1 MSRVTGRRPAG
12 DPGQA
17 LSVPRD
23 GGWRAPDGGQDTPA
37 PRRVSGQAGIQGPG
51 REASESRADG
61 QTSTDG
67 QTRGQPR
74 GQELFPGT
82 RDGGRGPGQDGIQGP
97 GRDGIQGPGSPG
109 THPGPRPGTRP
120 GPRPGTG
127 PPTLLVL
134 VVSPTDTGAQAAHE
148 VGRQLH
154 YCEVAYQHSVEEM
167 LAFVATRPDA
177 VVPLMMVSDE
187 VGSLD
192 VLAGR
197 LQDRPA
203 LRTTRLLLLTRRD
216 ELTHL
221 GRALDEDWVHEV
233 VSVPWTPGALGH
245 RAGAHVTRWLR
256 ETLPD
261 DPRLAHLDADTPP
274 DLPQASLLSKFAG
287 DDDELVAELVAAC
300 ERVLGPRPRLHL
312 PRGVRVTREGM
323 PVDAVYILEHGTVAL
338 TRVTRA
344 GKVTLHH
351 ATTGRII
358 GILSLAS
365 QGSAFVTATTTSEVE
380 LILLSVEQL
389 DRALRGDP
397 MTGEALAALL
407 IRSLVGRLERSEI
420 LQVEKIELHAA
431 LDAER
436 SRLEK
441 ERARLAEA
449 LDALEQARL
458 ELLAQE
464 RFATLGEL
472 AAGVAHELN
481 NPVAAL
487 ERASAHEGAA
497 VATLLASHP
506 RGDLARA
513 ALERARNL
521 PARSTADERALRRR
535 LEKAVR
541 DRETARRLVAAGVE
555 DPGEAAR
562 LARSTADLAL
572 VEAAAGV
579 GRGERNTVLAT
590 ARIRSLVA
598 ALSAYVRPE
607 GGAQERV
614 DVRESVEDALRL
626 VAHRLDHVEVVRD
639 YSQVPLVPARA
650 GELVQVW
657 TNLISNAADALAR
670 GATAAAGSTPVVA
683 GSAPAAAGGTP
694 AVAGGTPAVAGSA
707 PDASLGPPTLTLSVR
722 PQDGGVRVDVVDNG
736 PGIAR
741 EHLERIFEPRFTTNH
756 GQVRYGLGLGMG
768 LAKSVVDAHGGTIT
782 VVSRPG
788 RTRVSVTL
796 PPQIPG
802 ALAAAPANPKEES

>member
-1 MSRVTGRRPAG
+1 MSRVTRRRPAG
-12 DPGQA
+12 DPGRA
-17 LSVPRD
+17 PSVPRD
-23 GGWRAPDGGQDTPA
+23 GGRAPEGGQDTPA
-37 PRRVSGQAGIQGPG
+37 PRRASG
-51 REASESRADG
+51 
-61 QTSTDG
+61 
-67 QTRGQPR
+67 
-74 GQELFPGT
+74 
-82 RDGGRGPGQDGIQGP
+82 RDGGQGPGP
-97 GRDGIQGPGSPG
+97 GRDGGRAPGPGSLG
-109 THPGPRPGTRP
+109 T
-120 GPRPGTG
+120 RPGTG

-154 YCEVAYQHSVEEM
+154 YCEVAHQHSVEEM

-192 VLAGR
+192 VLAGQ

-436 SRLEK
+436 ARLEK

-449 LDALEQARL
+449 L

-607 GGAQERV
+607 GGARERV

-670 GATAAAGSTPVVA
+670 GATAAAGSTLD
-683 GSAPAAAGGTP
+683 AP
-694 AVAGGTPAVAGSA
+694 
-707 PDASLGPPTLTLSVR
+707 LGPPTLTLSVR

-741 EHLERIFEPRFTTNH
+741 EHLDRIFEPRFTTNH

>member
-17 LSVPRD
+17 LGQD
-23 GGWRAPDGGQDTPA
+23 GGQRAPDGGQDTPA
-37 PRRVSGQAGIQGPG
+37 PRRVSGQAGIQGLG

-74 GQELFPGT
+74 EQELFPGT

-683 GSAPAAAGGTP
+683 GSAPAAAG
-694 AVAGGTPAVAGSA
+694 SA
-707 PDASLGPPTLTLSVR
+707 PDAPLGPPTLTLSVR

-741 EHLERIFEPRFTTNH
+741 EHLDRIFEPRFTTNH

>member
-1 MSRVTGRRPAG
+1 MSRVTRRRPAD
-12 DPGQA
+12 DPGRA
-17 LSVPRD
+17 PSVPRD
-23 GGWRAPDGGQDTPA
+23 GGRAPEGGQDTPA
-37 PRRVSGQAGIQGPG
+37 PRRASGRDGGQGPG
-51 REASESRADG
+51 REASESRADA
-61 QTSTDG
+61 

-82 RDGGRGPGQDGIQGP
+82 QVSGRDGGQGP
-97 GRDGIQGPGSPG
+97 GPGSPG
-109 THPGPRPGTRP
+109 TRPGTGP
-120 GPRPGTG
+120 GTRPGTG

-154 YCEVAYQHSVEEM
+154 YCEVAHQHSVEEM

-192 VLAGR
+192 VLAGQ

-436 SRLEK
+436 ARLEK

-670 GATAAAGSTPVVA
+670 GATAAAGSTLD
-683 GSAPAAAGGTP
+683 AP
-694 AVAGGTPAVAGSA
+694 
-707 PDASLGPPTLTLSVR
+707 LGPPTLTLSVR

-741 EHLERIFEPRFTTNH
+741 EHLDRIFEPRFTTNH

>member
-1 MSRVTGRRPAG
+1 MSRVTRRRPAD
-12 DPGQA
+12 DPGRA
-17 LSVPRD
+17 PSVPRD
-23 GGWRAPDGGQDTPA
+23 GGQRAPEGGQDAPA
-37 PRRVSGQAGIQGPG
+37 PRRASGRDGGQGPG
-51 REASESRADG
+51 REASESRADA

-74 GQELFPGT
+74 EQELFPGT
-82 RDGGRGPGQDGIQGP
+82 RDGIQGP
-97 GRDGIQGPGSPG
+97 GRDGGRAPGPGSLG
-109 THPGPRPGTRP
+109 T
-120 GPRPGTG
+120 RPGTG

-154 YCEVAYQHSVEEM
+154 YCEVAHQHSVEEM

-192 VLAGR
+192 VLAGQ

-436 SRLEK
+436 ARLEK

-670 GATAAAGSTPVVA
+670 GATAAAGSAPVVA
-683 GSAPAAAGGTP
+683 GSAP
-694 AVAGGTPAVAGSA
+694 VVAGSTPVVA
-707 PDASLGPPTLTLSVR
+707 GSTPDAPLGPPTLTLSVR

-741 EHLERIFEPRFTTNH
+741 EHLDRIFEPRFTTNH

>member
-1 MSRVTGRRPAG
+1 M
-12 DPGQA
+12 
-17 LSVPRD
+17 
-23 GGWRAPDGGQDTPA
+23 
-37 PRRVSGQAGIQGPG
+37 
-51 REASESRADG
+51 
-61 QTSTDG
+61 
-67 QTRGQPR
+67 
-74 GQELFPGT
+74 
-82 RDGGRGPGQDGIQGP
+82 
-97 GRDGIQGPGSPG
+97 
-109 THPGPRPGTRP
+109 
-120 GPRPGTG
+120 
-127 PPTLLVL
+127 
-134 VVSPTDTGAQAAHE
+134 
-148 VGRQLH
+148 
-154 YCEVAYQHSVEEM
+154 
-167 LAFVATRPDA
+167 
-177 VVPLMMVSDE
+177 
-187 VGSLD
+187 
-192 VLAGR
+192 
-197 LQDRPA
+197 
-203 LRTTRLLLLTRRD
+203 
-216 ELTHL
+216 
-221 GRALDEDWVHEV
+221 
-233 VSVPWTPGALGH
+233 
-245 RAGAHVTRWLR
+245 
-256 ETLPD
+256 
-261 DPRLAHLDADTPP
+261 
-274 DLPQASLLSKFAG
+274 
-287 DDDELVAELVAAC
+287 
-300 ERVLGPRPRLHL
+300 
-312 PRGVRVTREGM
+312 
-323 PVDAVYILEHGTVAL
+323 
-338 TRVTRA
+338 
-344 GKVTLHH
+344 
-351 ATTGRII
+351 
-358 GILSLAS
+358 
-365 QGSAFVTATTTSEVE
+365 
-380 LILLSVEQL
+380 
-389 DRALRGDP
+389 
-397 MTGEALAALL
+397 
-407 IRSLVGRLERSEI
+407 
-420 LQVEKIELHAA
+420 
-431 LDAER
+431 
-436 SRLEK
+436 
-441 ERARLAEA
+441 
-449 LDALEQARL
+449 
-458 ELLAQE
+458 
-464 RFATLGEL
+464 
-472 AAGVAHELN
+472 AHELN

-670 GATAAAGSTPVVA
+670 GATAVA
-683 GSAPAAAGGTP
+683 GSA
-694 AVAGGTPAVAGSA
+694 PAVAGSA
-707 PDASLGPPTLTLSVR
+707 PDAPLGPPTLTLSVR

-741 EHLERIFEPRFTTNH
+741 EHLDRIFEPRFTTNH

>member
-1 MSRVTGRRPAG
+1 MSRVTRRRPAG
-12 DPGQA
+12 DPGRA
-17 LSVPRD
+17 PSVPRD
-23 GGWRAPDGGQDTPA
+23 GGQRAPEGGQDAPA
-37 PRRVSGQAGIQGPG
+37 PRRASGQGP
-51 REASESRADG
+51 
-61 QTSTDG
+61 
-67 QTRGQPR
+67 
-74 GQELFPGT
+74 
-82 RDGGRGPGQDGIQGP
+82 
-97 GRDGIQGPGSPG
+97 GPGSPG
-109 THPGPRPGTRP
+109 TRPGTGP
-120 GPRPGTG
+120 GTRPGTG

-148 VGRQLH
+148 VERQLH
-154 YCEVAYQHSVEEM
+154 YCEVAHQHSVEEM

-192 VLAGR
+192 VLAGQ

-436 SRLEK
+436 ARLEK

-670 GATAAAGSTPVVA
+670 GATAAAGSTLD
-683 GSAPAAAGGTP
+683 AP
-694 AVAGGTPAVAGSA
+694 
-707 PDASLGPPTLTLSVR
+707 LGPPTLTLSVR

-741 EHLERIFEPRFTTNH
+741 EHLDRIFEPRFTTNH

>member
-1 MSRVTGRRPAG
+1 MSRVTRRRPAG
-12 DPGQA
+12 DPGRA
-17 LSVPRD
+17 PSVPRD
-23 GGWRAPDGGQDTPA
+23 GGQRAPEGGQDAPA
-37 PRRVSGQAGIQGPG
+37 PRRASG
-51 REASESRADG
+51 
-61 QTSTDG
+61 
-67 QTRGQPR
+67 
-74 GQELFPGT
+74 
-82 RDGGRGPGQDGIQGP
+82 RDGGQGPGP
-97 GRDGIQGPGSPG
+97 GRDGGRAPGPGSLG
-109 THPGPRPGTRP
+109 T
-120 GPRPGTG
+120 RPGTG

-154 YCEVAYQHSVEEM
+154 YCEVAHQHSVEEM

-192 VLAGR
+192 VLAGQ

-436 SRLEK
+436 ARLEK

-607 GGAQERV
+607 GGARERV

-670 GATAAAGSTPVVA
+670 GATAAAGSTLD
-683 GSAPAAAGGTP
+683 AP
-694 AVAGGTPAVAGSA
+694 
-707 PDASLGPPTLTLSVR
+707 LGPPTLTLSVR

-741 EHLERIFEPRFTTNH
+741 EHLDRIFEPRFTTNH

>member
-1 MSRVTGRRPAG
+1 MSRVTRRRPAG
-12 DPGQA
+12 DPGRA
-17 LSVPRD
+17 PSVPRD
-23 GGWRAPDGGQDTPA
+23 GGQRAPEGGQDAPA
-37 PRRVSGQAGIQGPG
+37 PRRASGRDGGPGPG
-51 REASESRADG
+51 REASESRADA

-74 GQELFPGT
+74 EQELFPGT
-82 RDGGRGPGQDGIQGP
+82 RDGGPGP
-97 GRDGIQGPGSPG
+97 GRDGGRAPGPGSL
-109 THPGPRPGTRP
+109 GTRP
-120 GPRPGTG
+120 GAG

-192 VLAGR
+192 VLAGQ

-436 SRLEK
+436 ARLEK

-497 VATLLASHP
+497 VSTLLASHP

-670 GATAAAGSTPVVA
+670 GATAAAGSAPVVA
-683 GSAPAAAGGTP
+683 GST
-694 AVAGGTPAVAGSA
+694 
-707 PDASLGPPTLTLSVR
+707 PDAPLGPPTLTLSVR

-741 EHLERIFEPRFTTNH
+741 EHLDRIFEPRFTTNH

>member
-17 LSVPRD
+17 L
-23 GGWRAPDGGQDTPA
+23 GQDGGQDTPA
-37 PRRVSGQAGIQGPG
+37 PRRTLGQDGIQGPGQDGGRFSGQAGIQGPG

-67 QTRGQPR
+67 QTGGQPR

-82 RDGGRGPGQDGIQGP
+82 RAGGRGPGRDGSQGP
-97 GRDGIQGPGSPG
+97 GPGS
-109 THPGPRPGTRP
+109 PGTRP

-127 PPTLLVL
+127 PSTLLVL

-436 SRLEK
+436 ARLEK

-683 GSAPAAAGGTP
+683 GST
-694 AVAGGTPAVAGSA
+694 
-707 PDASLGPPTLTLSVR
+707 PDAPLGPPTLTLSVH

-741 EHLERIFEPRFTTNH
+741 EHLDRIFEPRFTTNH

>member
-1 MSRVTGRRPAG
+1 MSRVAGRRPVG
-12 DPGQA
+12 DPGDA
-17 LSVPRD
+17 PSAPRD
-23 GGWRAPDGGQDTPA
+23 GGRRAPEGGQDAPA
-37 PRRVSGQAGIQGPG
+37 PRRASGRDGGQGPG
-51 REASESRADG
+51 REASESRADA

-74 GQELFPGT
+74 EQELFPGT
-82 RDGGRGPGQDGIQGP
+82 RDGIQGP
-97 GRDGIQGPGSPG
+97 GRDGGRAPGPGSL
-109 THPGPRPGTRP
+109 GTRP
-120 GPRPGTG
+120 GAG

-148 VGRQLH
+148 VERQLH
-154 YCEVAYQHSVEEM
+154 YCEVAHQHSVEEM

-192 VLAGR
+192 VLAGQ

-436 SRLEK
+436 ARLEK

-670 GATAAAGSTPVVA
+670 GATAAAGSAPVVAGSTPVVA
-683 GSAPAAAGGTP
+683 GST
-694 AVAGGTPAVAGSA
+694 
-707 PDASLGPPTLTLSVR
+707 PDAPLGPPTLTLSVR
-722 PQDGGVRVDVVDNG
+722 PQDGGVRVDVDDNG

-741 EHLERIFEPRFTTNH
+741 EHLDRIFEPRFTTNH

>member
-37 PRRVSGQAGIQGPG
+37 PRRTLGQDGIQGPGQDGGRFSGQAGIQGPG
-51 REASESRADG
+51 REVSESRADA

-82 RDGGRGPGQDGIQGP
+82 QVSGRDGIQG
-97 GRDGIQGPGSPG
+97 QGPGSPG
-109 THPGPRPGTRP
+109 TRPRT
-120 GPRPGTG
+120 RPGTG
-127 PPTLLVL
+127 SPTLLVL
-134 VVSPTDTGAQAAHE
+134 VVSPTDTGARAAHE

-192 VLAGR
+192 VLAGQ

-323 PVDAVYILEHGTVAL
+323 PVDVVYILEHGTVAL

-670 GATAAAGSTPVVA
+670 GATALAGSAPAVAGSTPVVA
-683 GSAPAAAGGTP
+683 GST
-694 AVAGGTPAVAGSA
+694 
-707 PDASLGPPTLTLSVR
+707 PDAPLGPPTLTLSVR

-741 EHLERIFEPRFTTNH
+741 EHLDRIFEPRFTTNH

-782 VVSRPG
+782 VVSLPG

>member
-1 MSRVTGRRPAG
+1 
-12 DPGQA
+12 
-17 LSVPRD
+17 
-23 GGWRAPDGGQDTPA
+23 
-37 PRRVSGQAGIQGPG
+37 
-51 REASESRADG
+51 
-61 QTSTDG
+61 
-67 QTRGQPR
+67 
-74 GQELFPGT
+74 
-82 RDGGRGPGQDGIQGP
+82 
-97 GRDGIQGPGSPG
+97 
-109 THPGPRPGTRP
+109 
-120 GPRPGTG
+120 
-127 PPTLLVL
+127 
-134 VVSPTDTGAQAAHE
+134 
-148 VGRQLH
+148 
-154 YCEVAYQHSVEEM
+154 
-167 LAFVATRPDA
+167 
-177 VVPLMMVSDE
+177 
-187 VGSLD
+187 
-192 VLAGR
+192 
-197 LQDRPA
+197 
-203 LRTTRLLLLTRRD
+203 
-216 ELTHL
+216 
-221 GRALDEDWVHEV
+221 
-233 VSVPWTPGALGH
+233 
-245 RAGAHVTRWLR
+245 
-256 ETLPD
+256 
-261 DPRLAHLDADTPP
+261 
-274 DLPQASLLSKFAG
+274 
-287 DDDELVAELVAAC
+287 
-300 ERVLGPRPRLHL
+300 
-312 PRGVRVTREGM
+312 
-323 PVDAVYILEHGTVAL
+323 
-338 TRVTRA
+338 
-344 GKVTLHH
+344 
-351 ATTGRII
+351 
-358 GILSLAS
+358 
-365 QGSAFVTATTTSEVE
+365 
-380 LILLSVEQL
+380 
-389 DRALRGDP
+389 

-670 GATAAAGSTPVVA
+670 GATAAAGSTPD
-683 GSAPAAAGGTP
+683 AP
-694 AVAGGTPAVAGSA
+694 
-707 PDASLGPPTLTLSVR
+707 LGPPTLTLSVR

-741 EHLERIFEPRFTTNH
+741 EHLDRIFEPRFTTNH

-796 PPQIPG
+796 PPQRPG

>member
-17 LSVPRD
+17 LGQD
-23 GGWRAPDGGQDTPA
+23 GGQRAPDGGQDTPA
-37 PRRVSGQAGIQGPG
+37 PRRVSGQAGIQGLG

-74 GQELFPGT
+74 EQELFPGT

-109 THPGPRPGTRP
+109 THPGTHPGTGP
-120 GPRPGTG
+120 GTRPGTG

-154 YCEVAYQHSVEEM
+154 YCEVAHQHSVEEM

-192 VLAGR
+192 VLAGQ

-670 GATAAAGSTPVVA
+670 GATALAGSAPAVAGSTPVVA
-683 GSAPAAAGGTP
+683 GST
-694 AVAGGTPAVAGSA
+694 
-707 PDASLGPPTLTLSVR
+707 PDAPLGPPTLTLSVR

-741 EHLERIFEPRFTTNH
+741 EHLDRIFEPRFTTNH

>member
-1 MSRVTGRRPAG
+1 MSRVTRRRLAG
-12 DPGQA
+12 DPGRA
-17 LSVPRD
+17 PSVPQD
-23 GGWRAPDGGQDTPA
+23 GGQRAPDGGQDTPA
-37 PRRVSGQAGIQGPG
+37 PRRGLGQDGIQGPGQDGGRFSGQAGIQGPG
-51 REASESRADG
+51 REASESRADA

-82 RDGGRGPGQDGIQGP
+82 RDGIQGLGQDG
-97 GRDGIQGPGSPG
+97 GRGLGPGSPG
-109 THPGPRPGTRP
+109 TRPGT
-120 GPRPGTG
+120 RPGTG

-154 YCEVAYQHSVEEM
+154 YCEVAHQHSVEEM

-436 SRLEK
+436 ARLEK

-683 GSAPAAAGGTP
+683 GSAPAAAGST
-694 AVAGGTPAVAGSA
+694 
-707 PDASLGPPTLTLSVR
+707 PDAPLGPPTLTLSVR

-741 EHLERIFEPRFTTNH
+741 EHLDRIFEPRFTTNH

>member
-12 DPGQA
+12 DPGRA
-17 LSVPRD
+17 PSVPRD
-23 GGWRAPDGGQDTPA
+23 GGRAPEGGQDTPA
-37 PRRVSGQAGIQGPG
+37 PRRANG
-51 REASESRADG
+51 
-61 QTSTDG
+61 
-67 QTRGQPR
+67 
-74 GQELFPGT
+74 
-82 RDGGRGPGQDGIQGP
+82 RDGGQGPGP
-97 GRDGIQGPGSPG
+97 GRDGGRAPGPGSLG
-109 THPGPRPGTRP
+109 T
-120 GPRPGTG
+120 RPGTG

-154 YCEVAYQHSVEEM
+154 YCEVAHQHSVEEM

-192 VLAGR
+192 VLAGQ

-436 SRLEK
+436 ARLEK

-607 GGAQERV
+607 GGARERV

-670 GATAAAGSTPVVA
+670 GATAAAGSTLD
-683 GSAPAAAGGTP
+683 AP
-694 AVAGGTPAVAGSA
+694 
-707 PDASLGPPTLTLSVR
+707 LGPPTLTLSVR

-741 EHLERIFEPRFTTNH
+741 EHLDRIFEPRFTTNH

>member
-109 THPGPRPGTRP
+109 THPGPGRGTRP
-120 GPRPGTG
+120 GPRRGTG

-134 VVSPTDTGAQAAHE
+134 VVSPTDTGARAAHE

-192 VLAGR
+192 VLAGQ

-670 GATAAAGSTPVVA
+670 GATALSGSI
-683 GSAPAAAGGTP
+683 
-694 AVAGGTPAVAGSA
+694 PAVAGSA
-707 PDASLGPPTLTLSVR
+707 PVVAGSPPDAPLGPPTLTLSVR

-741 EHLERIFEPRFTTNH
+741 EHLDRIFEPRFTTNH

>member
-1 MSRVTGRRPAG
+1 MSRVTRRRPAD
-12 DPGQA
+12 DPGRA
-17 LSVPRD
+17 PSVPRD
-23 GGWRAPDGGQDTPA
+23 GGRAPEGGQDTPA
-37 PRRVSGQAGIQGPG
+37 PRRASG
-51 REASESRADG
+51 
-61 QTSTDG
+61 
-67 QTRGQPR
+67 
-74 GQELFPGT
+74 
-82 RDGGRGPGQDGIQGP
+82 RDGGQGPGP
-97 GRDGIQGPGSPG
+97 GRDGGRAPGPGSLG
-109 THPGPRPGTRP
+109 T
-120 GPRPGTG
+120 RPGTG

-154 YCEVAYQHSVEEM
+154 YCEVAHQHSVEEM

-192 VLAGR
+192 VLAGQ

-436 SRLEK
+436 ARLEK

-607 GGAQERV
+607 GGARERV

-670 GATAAAGSTPVVA
+670 GATAAAGSTLD
-683 GSAPAAAGGTP
+683 AP
-694 AVAGGTPAVAGSA
+694 
-707 PDASLGPPTLTLSVR
+707 LGPPTLTLSVR

-741 EHLERIFEPRFTTNH
+741 EHLDRIFEPRFTTNH

>member
-1 MSRVTGRRPAG
+1 MSRVAGRRPVG
-12 DPGQA
+12 DPG
-17 LSVPRD
+17 D
-23 GGWRAPDGGQDTPA
+23 APSA
-37 PRRVSGQAGIQGPG
+37 PRASGRGPG
-51 REASESRADG
+51 PEASESRADG

-67 QTRGQPR
+67 QTGGQPR
-74 GQELFPGT
+74 RQELFPGT
-82 RDGGRGPGQDGIQGP
+82 RDGIQGP
-97 GRDGIQGPGSPG
+97 GPGSPG
-109 THPGPRPGTRP
+109 TRPGTRP

-148 VGRQLH
+148 VGHQLH
-154 YCEVAYQHSVEEM
+154 YCEVTHQHSVEEM

-192 VLAGR
+192 VLAGQ

-436 SRLEK
+436 ARLEK

-670 GATAAAGSTPVVA
+670 GATALSGSAPAVAGSTPVVA
-683 GSAPAAAGGTP
+683 GST
-694 AVAGGTPAVAGSA
+694 
-707 PDASLGPPTLTLSVR
+707 PDAPLGPPTLTLSVR

>member
-1 MSRVTGRRPAG
+1 MSRVTRRRPAG

-694 AVAGGTPAVAGSA
+694 AAAGGTPAVAGSA

>member
-17 LSVPRD
+17 LGQD
-23 GGWRAPDGGQDTPA
+23 GGQRAPDGGQDTPA
-37 PRRVSGQAGIQGPG
+37 PRRVSG
-51 REASESRADG
+51 
-61 QTSTDG
+61 
-67 QTRGQPR
+67 
-74 GQELFPGT
+74 
-82 RDGGRGPGQDGIQGP
+82 RDGGQGPGP
-97 GRDGIQGPGSPG
+97 GRDGIQGQGPGS
-109 THPGPRPGTRP
+109 PGTRP

-154 YCEVAYQHSVEEM
+154 YCEVAHQHSVEEM

-192 VLAGR
+192 MLAGR

-626 VAHRLDHVEVVRD
+626 VAHRFDHVEVVRD

-683 GSAPAAAGGTP
+683 GST
-694 AVAGGTPAVAGSA
+694 
-707 PDASLGPPTLTLSVR
+707 PDAPLGPPTLTLSVR

-741 EHLERIFEPRFTTNH
+741 EHLDRIFEPRFTTNH

>member
-694 AVAGGTPAVAGSA
+694 AAAGGTPAVAGSA

>member
-1 MSRVTGRRPAG
+1 MSRVTRRRPAD
-12 DPGQA
+12 DPGRA
-17 LSVPRD
+17 PSVPRD
-23 GGWRAPDGGQDTPA
+23 GGRAPEGGQDTPA
-37 PRRVSGQAGIQGPG
+37 PRRASG
-51 REASESRADG
+51 
-61 QTSTDG
+61 
-67 QTRGQPR
+67 
-74 GQELFPGT
+74 
-82 RDGGRGPGQDGIQGP
+82 RDGGQGPGP
-97 GRDGIQGPGSPG
+97 GRDGGRAPGPGSLG
-109 THPGPRPGTRP
+109 T
-120 GPRPGTG
+120 RPGTG

-148 VGRQLH
+148 VERQLH
-154 YCEVAYQHSVEEM
+154 YCEVAHQHSVEEM

-192 VLAGR
+192 VLAGQ

-436 SRLEK
+436 ARLEK

-497 VATLLASHP
+497 VSTLLASHP

-670 GATAAAGSTPVVA
+670 GATAAAGSTPAVA
-683 GSAPAAAGGTP
+683 GSAPA
-694 AVAGGTPAVAGSA
+694 VAGST
-707 PDASLGPPTLTLSVR
+707 PDAPLGPPTLTLSVR

-741 EHLERIFEPRFTTNH
+741 EHLDRIFEPRFTTNH

>member
-1 MSRVTGRRPAG
+1 MSRVTRRRPAD
-12 DPGQA
+12 DPGRA
-17 LSVPRD
+17 PSVPRD
-23 GGWRAPDGGQDTPA
+23 GGRAPEGGQDTPA
-37 PRRVSGQAGIQGPG
+37 PRRASG
-51 REASESRADG
+51 
-61 QTSTDG
+61 
-67 QTRGQPR
+67 
-74 GQELFPGT
+74 
-82 RDGGRGPGQDGIQGP
+82 RDGGQGPGP
-97 GRDGIQGPGSPG
+97 GRDGGRAPGPGSLG
-109 THPGPRPGTRP
+109 T
-120 GPRPGTG
+120 RPGTG

-436 SRLEK
+436 ARLEK

-670 GATAAAGSTPVVA
+670 GATAVA
-683 GSAPAAAGGTP
+683 GSA
-694 AVAGGTPAVAGSA
+694 PAVAGSA
-707 PDASLGPPTLTLSVR
+707 PDAPLGPPTLTLSVR

-741 EHLERIFEPRFTTNH
+741 EHLDRIFEPRFTTNH

>member
-1 MSRVTGRRPAG
+1 MSRVTRRRPAD
-12 DPGQA
+12 DPGRA
-17 LSVPRD
+17 PSVPRD
-23 GGWRAPDGGQDTPA
+23 GGRAPEGGQDTPA
-37 PRRVSGQAGIQGPG
+37 PRRASG
-51 REASESRADG
+51 
-61 QTSTDG
+61 
-67 QTRGQPR
+67 
-74 GQELFPGT
+74 
-82 RDGGRGPGQDGIQGP
+82 RDGGQGPGP
-97 GRDGIQGPGSPG
+97 GRDGGRAPGPGSLG
-109 THPGPRPGTRP
+109 T
-120 GPRPGTG
+120 RPGTG

-154 YCEVAYQHSVEEM
+154 YCEVAHQHSVEEM

-192 VLAGR
+192 VLAGQ

-607 GGAQERV
+607 GGARERV

-670 GATAAAGSTPVVA
+670 GATAAAGSTLD
-683 GSAPAAAGGTP
+683 AP
-694 AVAGGTPAVAGSA
+694 
-707 PDASLGPPTLTLSVR
+707 LGPPTLTLSVR

-741 EHLERIFEPRFTTNH
+741 EHLDRIFEPRFTTNH

>member
-1 MSRVTGRRPAG
+1 MSRVAGRRPVG
-12 DPGQA
+12 DPGDA
-17 LSVPRD
+17 PSAPRD
-23 GGWRAPDGGQDTPA
+23 GGRRAPDGGQDTPA
-37 PRRVSGQAGIQGPG
+37 PRRTLGQDGIQGPGQDGGRFSGQAGIQGPG
-51 REASESRADG
+51 REVSESRADA

-82 RDGGRGPGQDGIQGP
+82 QVSGRDGIQG
-97 GRDGIQGPGSPG
+97 QGPGSPG
-109 THPGPRPGTRP
+109 TRPRT
-120 GPRPGTG
+120 RPGTG

-134 VVSPTDTGAQAAHE
+134 VVSPTDTGARAAHE

-192 VLAGR
+192 VLAGQ

-683 GSAPAAAGGTP
+683 GSAPAAAG
-694 AVAGGTPAVAGSA
+694 SA
-707 PDASLGPPTLTLSVR
+707 PDAPLGPPTLTLSVR

-741 EHLERIFEPRFTTNH
+741 EHLDRIFEPRFTTNH

>member
-1 MSRVTGRRPAG
+1 MSRVTRRRPAG
-12 DPGQA
+12 DPGRA
-17 LSVPRD
+17 PSVPRD
-23 GGWRAPDGGQDTPA
+23 GGRAPEGGQDTPA
-37 PRRVSGQAGIQGPG
+37 PRRTSGRDGGQGPG
-51 REASESRADG
+51 REASESRADA

-74 GQELFPGT
+74 EQELFPGT
-82 RDGGRGPGQDGIQGP
+82 RDGIQGP
-97 GRDGIQGPGSPG
+97 GRDGGQGPGPGSPG
-109 THPGPRPGTRP
+109 TRPGTGP
-120 GPRPGTG
+120 GTRPGTG

-148 VGRQLH
+148 VERQLH
-154 YCEVAYQHSVEEM
+154 YCEVAHQHSVEEM

-192 VLAGR
+192 VLAGQ

-436 SRLEK
+436 ARLEK

-497 VATLLASHP
+497 VSTLLASHP

-670 GATAAAGSTPVVA
+670 GATAAAGSAPVVAGSTPVVA
-683 GSAPAAAGGTP
+683 GSTLDAP
-694 AVAGGTPAVAGSA
+694 
-707 PDASLGPPTLTLSVR
+707 LGPPTLTLSVR

-741 EHLERIFEPRFTTNH
+741 EHLDRIFEPRFTTNH

>member
-683 GSAPAAAGGTP
+683 GST
-694 AVAGGTPAVAGSA
+694 
-707 PDASLGPPTLTLSVR
+707 PDAPLGPPTLTLSVR

-741 EHLERIFEPRFTTNH
+741 EHLDRIFEPRFTTNH

>member
-1 MSRVTGRRPAG
+1 MSRVTRRRPAG
-12 DPGQA
+12 DPGRA
-17 LSVPRD
+17 PSVPRD
-23 GGWRAPDGGQDTPA
+23 GGRAPEGGQDTPA
-37 PRRVSGQAGIQGPG
+37 PRRASG
-51 REASESRADG
+51 
-61 QTSTDG
+61 
-67 QTRGQPR
+67 
-74 GQELFPGT
+74 
-82 RDGGRGPGQDGIQGP
+82 RDGGQGPGP
-97 GRDGIQGPGSPG
+97 GRDGGRAPGPGSLG
-109 THPGPRPGTRP
+109 T
-120 GPRPGTG
+120 RPGTG

-154 YCEVAYQHSVEEM
+154 YCEVAHQHSVEEM

-192 VLAGR
+192 VLAGQ

-436 SRLEK
+436 ARLEK

-607 GGAQERV
+607 GGARERV

-670 GATAAAGSTPVVA
+670 GATAAAGSTLD
-683 GSAPAAAGGTP
+683 AP
-694 AVAGGTPAVAGSA
+694 
-707 PDASLGPPTLTLSVR
+707 LGPPTLTLSVR

-741 EHLERIFEPRFTTNH
+741 EHLDRIFEPRFTTNH

>member
-1 MSRVTGRRPAG
+1 MSRVTRRRLAG
-12 DPGQA
+12 DPGRA
-17 LSVPRD
+17 PSVPQD
-23 GGWRAPDGGQDTPA
+23 GGQRAPDGGQDTPA
-37 PRRVSGQAGIQGPG
+37 PRRGLGQDGIQGPGQDGGRFSGQAGIQGPG
-51 REASESRADG
+51 REASESRADA

-82 RDGGRGPGQDGIQGP
+82 RDGIQGP
-97 GRDGIQGPGSPG
+97 GPGSPG
-109 THPGPRPGTRP
+109 TRPGT
-120 GPRPGTG
+120 RPGTG

-154 YCEVAYQHSVEEM
+154 YCEVAHQHSVEEM

-233 VSVPWTPGALGH
+233 VAVPWTPGALGH

-683 GSAPAAAGGTP
+683 GST
-694 AVAGGTPAVAGSA
+694 
-707 PDASLGPPTLTLSVR
+707 PDAPLGPPTLTLSVR

-741 EHLERIFEPRFTTNH
+741 EHLDRIFEPRFTTNH

>member
-1 MSRVTGRRPAG
+1 MSRVTRRRPAD
-12 DPGQA
+12 DPGRA
-17 LSVPRD
+17 PSVPRD
-23 GGWRAPDGGQDTPA
+23 GGRAPEGGQDTPA
-37 PRRVSGQAGIQGPG
+37 PRRASG
-51 REASESRADG
+51 
-61 QTSTDG
+61 
-67 QTRGQPR
+67 
-74 GQELFPGT
+74 
-82 RDGGRGPGQDGIQGP
+82 RDGGQGPGP
-97 GRDGIQGPGSPG
+97 GRDGGRAPGPGSLG
-109 THPGPRPGTRP
+109 T
-120 GPRPGTG
+120 RPGTG

-154 YCEVAYQHSVEEM
+154 YCEVAHQHSVEEM

-192 VLAGR
+192 VLAGQ

-436 SRLEK
+436 ARLEK

-670 GATAAAGSTPVVA
+670 GATAAAGSA
-683 GSAPAAAGGTP
+683 SAAAR
-694 AVAGGTPAVAGSA
+694 GTPAVAGSA
-707 PDASLGPPTLTLSVR
+707 PDAPLGPPTLTLSVR

-741 EHLERIFEPRFTTNH
+741 EHLDRIFEPRFTTNH

>member
-1 MSRVTGRRPAG
+1 MSRVAGRRPVG
-12 DPGQA
+12 DPGDA
-17 LSVPRD
+17 PSAPRD
-23 GGWRAPDGGQDTPA
+23 GGRRAPDGGQDDPA
-37 PRRVSGQAGIQGPG
+37 PRRASGRGPG
-51 REASESRADG
+51 PEASESRADG

-67 QTRGQPR
+67 QTGGQPR
-74 GQELFPGT
+74 RQELFPGT
-82 RDGGRGPGQDGIQGP
+82 RDGGRGPGRDGSQGP
-97 GRDGIQGPGSPG
+97 GPGSPG
-109 THPGPRPGTRP
+109 THPGTHPGTGP
-120 GPRPGTG
+120 GTRPGTG

-148 VGRQLH
+148 VGHQLH
-154 YCEVAYQHSVEEM
+154 YCEVTHQHSVEEM

-192 VLAGR
+192 VLAGQ

-562 LARSTADLAL
+562 LASSTADLAL

-670 GATAAAGSTPVVA
+670 GATALSGSAPAVAGSTPVVA
-683 GSAPAAAGGTP
+683 GSAPAAAG
-694 AVAGGTPAVAGSA
+694 SA
-707 PDASLGPPTLTLSVR
+707 PDAPLGPPTLTLSVR

-741 EHLERIFEPRFTTNH
+741 EHLDRIFEPRFTTNH

-782 VVSRPG
+782 VASRPG

>member
-1 MSRVTGRRPAG
+1 MSRVAGRRPVG
-12 DPGQA
+12 DPGDA
-17 LSVPRD
+17 PSVPRD
-23 GGWRAPDGGQDTPA
+23 GGR
-37 PRRVSGQAGIQGPG
+37 GPG
-51 REASESRADG
+51 PEASESRADG

-67 QTRGQPR
+67 QTGGQPR
-74 GQELFPGT
+74 RQELFPGT
-82 RDGGRGPGQDGIQGP
+82 RDGGRGPGRDGSQGP
-97 GRDGIQGPGSPG
+97 GPGSPG
-109 THPGPRPGTRP
+109 THPGTHPGTGP
-120 GPRPGTG
+120 GTRPGTG

-148 VGRQLH
+148 VGHQLH
-154 YCEVAYQHSVEEM
+154 YCEVAHQHSVEEM

-192 VLAGR
+192 VLAGQ

-436 SRLEK
+436 ARLEK

-607 GGAQERV
+607 GGARERV

-670 GATAAAGSTPVVA
+670 GATAAAGSTLD
-683 GSAPAAAGGTP
+683 AP
-694 AVAGGTPAVAGSA
+694 
-707 PDASLGPPTLTLSVR
+707 LGPPTLTLSVR

-741 EHLERIFEPRFTTNH
+741 EHLDRIFEPRFTTNH

>member
-1 MSRVTGRRPAG
+1 MSRVTRRRPAG
-12 DPGQA
+12 DPGRA
-17 LSVPRD
+17 PSVPRD
-23 GGWRAPDGGQDTPA
+23 GGQRAPEGGQDAPA
-37 PRRVSGQAGIQGPG
+37 PRRASG
-51 REASESRADG
+51 
-61 QTSTDG
+61 
-67 QTRGQPR
+67 
-74 GQELFPGT
+74 
-82 RDGGRGPGQDGIQGP
+82 RDGGQGP
-97 GRDGIQGPGSPG
+97 GRDGGRAPGPGSL
-109 THPGPRPGTRP
+109 GTRP
-120 GPRPGTG
+120 GAG

-154 YCEVAYQHSVEEM
+154 YCEVAHQHSVEEM

-192 VLAGR
+192 VLAGQ

-436 SRLEK
+436 ARLEK

-670 GATAAAGSTPVVA
+670 GATAAAGSTPAVAGSTPVVA
-683 GSAPAAAGGTP
+683 GST
-694 AVAGGTPAVAGSA
+694 
-707 PDASLGPPTLTLSVR
+707 PDAPLGPPTLTLSVR
-722 PQDGGVRVDVVDNG
+722 PQDGGVRVDVDDNG

-741 EHLERIFEPRFTTNH
+741 EHLDRIFEPRFTTNH

>member
-1 MSRVTGRRPAG
+1 MSRVTRRRPAD
-12 DPGQA
+12 DPGRA
-17 LSVPRD
+17 PSVPRD
-23 GGWRAPDGGQDTPA
+23 GGRAPEGGQDTPA
-37 PRRVSGQAGIQGPG
+37 PRRASG
-51 REASESRADG
+51 
-61 QTSTDG
+61 
-67 QTRGQPR
+67 
-74 GQELFPGT
+74 
-82 RDGGRGPGQDGIQGP
+82 RDGGQGPGP
-97 GRDGIQGPGSPG
+97 GRDGGRAPGPGSLG
-109 THPGPRPGTRP
+109 T
-120 GPRPGTG
+120 RPGTG

-154 YCEVAYQHSVEEM
+154 YCEVAHQHSVEEM

-436 SRLEK
+436 ARLEK

-670 GATAAAGSTPVVA
+670 GATAAAGSTLD
-683 GSAPAAAGGTP
+683 AP
-694 AVAGGTPAVAGSA
+694 
-707 PDASLGPPTLTLSVR
+707 LGPPTLTLSVR

-741 EHLERIFEPRFTTNH
+741 EHLDRIFEPRFTTNH

>member
-1 MSRVTGRRPAG
+1 MSRVTRRRPAG

-17 LSVPRD
+17 LGQD
-23 GGWRAPDGGQDTPA
+23 GGQRAPDGGQDTPA
-37 PRRVSGQAGIQGPG
+37 PRRVSGQAGIQGLG

-74 GQELFPGT
+74 EQELFPGT

-683 GSAPAAAGGTP
+683 GSAPAAAG
-694 AVAGGTPAVAGSA
+694 SA
-707 PDASLGPPTLTLSVR
+707 PDAPLGPPTLTLSVR

-741 EHLERIFEPRFTTNH
+741 EHLDRIFEPRFTTNH

>member
-67 QTRGQPR
+67 QTGGQPR
-74 GQELFPGT
+74 RQELFPGT
-82 RDGGRGPGQDGIQGP
+82 RDGGRGPGRDGSQGP
-97 GRDGIQGPGSPG
+97 GPGSPG
-109 THPGPRPGTRP
+109 THPGTHPGTRP

-694 AVAGGTPAVAGSA
+694 AAAGGTPAVAGSA